1 MFSGMAKLSATIFVG
16 AFEARL
22 EIYYSTFWILRYCH
36 KPSRKQ
42 LVVTIG
48 CLSFIKRNKQLQ
60 GGNPLQYLV
69 HRHRTM
75 TPCRCKL
82 IELTPRHSPRVNRGI
97 AEPID
102 YVYIVVDPPISFVF
116 SQSRI
121 INDKYLQTI
130 RQDGPNNGK
139 TTVSNY
145 SRSHVVGESAFVSVE
160 NQGQH
165 CRCYPRG
172 CVEVG
177 QDHGGLVPR
186 NQESEEGGF

>member
-1 MFSGMAKLSATIFVG
+1 MFSGMAKRSATIFVG

-22 EIYYSTFWILRYCH
+22 KIYYSTFRSLRHCR

-48 CLSFIKRNKQLQ
+48 CLSFVKRNEQLQ
-60 GGNPLQYLV
+60 GGNPLRDLL

-75 TPCRCKL
+75 TPCRWKL
-82 IELTPRHSPRVNRGI
+82 IELAPRHSPRVNRGI
-97 AEPID
+97 VEPMD
-102 YVYIVVDPPISFVF
+102 YVYIVVHPPISFVF
-116 SQSRI
+116 AQSRI

-145 SRSHVVGESAFVSVE
+145 SRSHVVGQSAFVSL
-160 NQGQH
+160 
-165 CRCYPRG
+165 P
-172 CVEVG
+172 
-177 QDHGGLVPR
+177 
-186 NQESEEGGF
+186 